1 MFSYYNHDFFFVK
14 FNSYSL
20 FLEEFMELQI
30 VVAHYFETFI
40 LTEKKHLLC
49 ENFFSTF
56 IDLYV
61 LSNSI
66 CKVMITQ

>member
-1 MFSYYNHDFFFVK
+1 MFSYYIHDFFFVK

-40 LTEKKHLLC
+40 LTEKASSL
-49 ENFFSTF
+49 
-56 IDLYV
+56 
-61 LSNSI
+61 
-66 CKVMITQ
+66 